1 MHTPVLVDEVLKL
14 IKPSSGG
21 VYVDGTL
28 GEGGH
33 TAALLDASAP
43 DGIVIGFDWDDRAV
57 DAAALRLR
65 PYGERARLVRRSY
78 TEMASVV
85 KEMGLTGR
93 INGIILDLG
102 LSSLQLADP
111 ERGFSFQ
118 TGGMLDMRM
127 SRTLTQTAE
136 ALVNGLSE
144 PDLAE
149 IIYRY
154 GEERHSRRV
163 AKAIVNARK
172 RAPIRSAE
180 ELADIVVRVVR
191 QKGKWRIHPATKTFQ
206 ALRIAVNHELEN
218 VEQGLAAGRDILA
231 PGGVFT
237 VIAFHSLE
245 DRIVKRAF
253 KAWTSGEGNF
263 SLLTKKPITS
273 NEEEVFRNPRSRSAR
288 LRAVVR
294 KGG

>member
-1 MHTPVLVDEVLKL
+1 MHIPVLVDEVLKL
-14 IKPSSGG
+14 LKPSSGG

-33 TAALLDASAP
+33 TAAVLDASAP
-43 DGIVIGFDWDDRAV
+43 NGIVVGFDWDDRAV
-57 DAAALRLR
+57 DAAAVRLR
-65 PYGERARLVRRSY
+65 PYGERVRLVRRSY

-85 KEMGLTGR
+85 KEMGLAGR

-127 SRTLTQTAE
+127 SRALTQTAE

-144 PDLAE
+144 TDLAG

-154 GEERHSRRV
+154 GEERHSRGI

-180 ELADIVVRVVR
+180 ELADIVVRAVR
-191 QKGKWRIHPATKTFQ
+191 QKGRWHIHPATRTFQ

-218 VEQGLAAGRDILA
+218 IEKGLACGREILA
-231 PGGVFT
+231 PGGVFA

-245 DRIVKRAF
+245 DRIVKRTF
-253 KAWTSGEGNF
+253 KAWTGGEGDF

-273 NEEEVFRNPRSRSAR
+273 SEEEVFRNPRSRSAR
-288 LRAVVR
+288 LRAAVR